1 MTFNDKRQKYVEDA
15 VKKIYFDPTDRLNLL
30 QKSYFVYN
38 HSSLVKN
45 SFISKIKKFLP
56 IYCSVRN
63 FSKKR
68 RKVKNYFELKNIELS
83 NISDAYS
90 TTNTMKIDISNDRQK
105 HLLCKQYVVWHCNG
119 YTAAPISDYINNPV
133 FQELLLQTD
142 YLGDQT
148 KGYILT

>member
-1 MTFNDKRQKYVEDA
+1 MTFNDKQQKHVEDA
-15 VKKIYFDPTDRLNLL
+15 IKKIYFDPTERLNLL
-30 QKSYFVYN
+30 RKSYFVYD

-56 IYCSVRN
+56 IYCSARN

-105 HLLCKQYVVWHCNG
+105 HLLCKKYVAWLYNG
-119 YTAAPISDYINNPV
+119 YTPISDYINNPV

-148 KGYILT
+148 KEYILT